1 MTKQTRGKLKRIT
14 SIAAL
19 LLISVLF
26 SSCGKKEADA
36 PDILMP
42 QEESGTIAPEEVT
55 PEDMGE
61 PAPAEGSGEAPP
73 ADPAGDKAEGE
84 AAADPAAPNGAPL
97 QGVLPNVDDI
107 LADSSG
113 STDGSPASDNGRRV
127 VYLILP
133 SDTGFSAV
141 ERERITDN
149 LKARGYSVAVRVYDD
164 VIERQSVA
172 FDEVIRLKPAAI
184 VCDNTYGD
192 ETRASV
198 QAAHEAGVP
207 TFLMDQG
214 IDLSGVAQGQLV
226 VDRCGRV
233 SDLAEYF
240 AGQSDEPVNYVALGG
255 CEEDSRSLDMMDL
268 IERELDRYVQVT
280 CLAEEI
286 QPSYDKED
294 AEERIKALFKAFPE
308 ADTLIC
314 YNVLQTEAGLVA
326 LDELG
331 IKDRVRVLCVSGDR
345 DAIVTMINHGDV
357 EAAIVEPAEILADMV
372 SDDVVR
378 FFKTGSPEWSERR
391 YVMASILTRDGVWDP
406 ETARDEKKA

>member
-1 MTKQTRGKLKRIT
+1 MIKLTRRQLNRIT
-14 SIAAL
+14 EAAALFLAAAL
-19 LLISVLF
+19 LV
-26 SSCGKKEADA
+26 SCGKKNDNA

-55 PEDMGE
+55 PEDIGE
-61 PAPAEGSGEAPP
+61 LPPPEEGPSFEEAPASPGPETAPTH
-73 ADPAGDKAEGE
+73 GG
-84 AAADPAAPNGAPL
+84 
-97 QGVLPNVDDI
+97 LPNVDDI

-113 STDGSPASDNGRRV
+113 SEGDGSPASDNGRRV

-149 LKARGYSVAVRVYDD
+149 LKACGYSVAVRFYDD
-164 VIERQSVA
+164 VIERQTLA

-184 VCDNTYGD
+184 VCDNTYGN
-192 ETRASV
+192 ETRTSV
-198 QAAHEAGVP
+198 QKAHEAGVP

-226 VDRCGRV
+226 VDRCGRA
-233 SDLAEYF
+233 SDLVDYF
-240 AGQSDEPVNYVALGG
+240 AGQSEEPIKCVTLGG
-255 CEEDSRSLDMMDL
+255 CEEDSRALDMMDL
-268 IERELDRYVQVT
+268 IERELKRYVHVT
-280 CLAEEI
+280 CLAEDV
-286 QPSYDKED
+286 QPTYDKED
-294 AEERIKALFKAFPE
+294 AEERIKGLFEAYPE

-331 IKDRVRVLCVSGDR
+331 IKDRVKVLCISGDR
-345 DAIVTMINHGDV
+345 DAIVTMILDGDV
-357 EAAIVEPAEILADMV
+357 EAAIVEPAETLADMV

-378 FFKTGSPEWSERR
+378 YFKTGSPEWSERR
-391 YVMASILTRDGVWDP
+391 YVMASILTKEGMWEP
-406 ETARDEKKA
+406 KQTK

>member
-1 MTKQTRGKLKRIT
+1 MIKLTRRKLNRIAGA
-14 SIAAL
+14 AAL
-19 LLISVLF
+19 LLAAVLLA
-26 SSCGKKEADA
+26 SCGKKEDDA

-42 QEESGTIAPEEVT
+42 QEEYGTIAPEEVT
-55 PEDMGE
+55 PEDIGE
-61 PAPAEGSGEAPP
+61 LPPPPQEGTPSEEA
-73 ADPAGDKAEGE
+73 AGDPGPE
-84 AAADPAAPNGAPL
+84 DTPAHGM
-97 QGVLPNVDDI
+97 LPNVDDI

-113 STDGSPASDNGRRV
+113 SGGDGSPASDNGRRV

-149 LKARGYSVAVRVYDD
+149 LKACGYSVAVRFYDD
-164 VIERQSVA
+164 VIERQSLA

-198 QAAHEAGVP
+198 QKAHEAGVP

-226 VDRCGRV
+226 VDRCGRA
-233 SDLAEYF
+233 SDLVDYF
-240 AGQSDEPVNYVALGG
+240 AGQSDEPIACVALGG
-255 CEEDSRSLDMMDL
+255 CTEDSRALDMMDL
-268 IERELDRYVQVT
+268 IERELKRYVHVT
-280 CLAEEI
+280 CLAEEV
-286 QPSYDKED
+286 QPTYDKED
-294 AEERIKALFKAFPE
+294 AEERIKNLFETYPE
-308 ADTLIC
+308 ANTLIC

-345 DAIVTMINHGDV
+345 DAIVTMILDGDV
-357 EAAIVEPAEILADMV
+357 EAAIVEPAETLADMV

-378 FFKTGSPEWSERR
+378 YFKTGSPEWSERR
-391 YVMASILTRDGVWDP
+391 YVMASILTKEGMWEP
-406 ETARDEKKA
+406 GPKK